1 MRLTRLE
8 QMLNVIICS
17 GAKMEKYIDYLV
29 GALFGVLLAV
39 LIFLGI

>member
-1 MRLTRLE
+1 
-8 QMLNVIICS
+8 MLNAITKCVE
-17 GAKMEKYIDYLV
+17 AEMEKYIDYLV